1 MVAFIDYRTTT
12 TEKNSLSKLNINFIE
27 VPKNPILYDAIDGH
41 VDIQLNI
48 IDKKEKKI
56 IIQKDIDDTFIEKLK
71 LYDITYIKSFSSLAE
86 KYPGNIMLN
95 AAILDDDIIHNFKYT
110 DKNLI
115 SSSDNKKFI
124 NVKQGYS
131 KCSILP
137 VRNKAIITNDK
148 GIYDTLK
155 TEGYDILLLPPGDIL
170 LPGLNYGFI
179 GGVGGKISDN
189 SLAFFGNLNKYK
201 YGKEIKHFLNKY
213 DITPVYLHEGK
224 LIDRGSLLCL

>member
-1 MVAFIDYRTTT
+1 MVAFIDYRTTK
-12 TEKNSLSKLNINFIE
+12 TEKNSLSKLNIDFIE

-56 IIQKDIDDTFIEKLK
+56 IIHKDMNNSFIQKLK
-71 LYDITYIKSFSSLAE
+71 LYNINYIKSFNSLIE
-86 KYPGNIMLN
+86 KYPGDIILN

-115 SSSDNKKFI
+115 SYMTHKNFI
-124 NVKQGYS
+124 NIKQGYS

-137 VRNKAIITNDK
+137 VRKKAIITNDK

-155 TEGYDILLLPPGDIL
+155 NNDYDILLLPPGDIL
-170 LPGLNYGFI
+170 LPNLNYGFI
-179 GGVGGKISDN
+179 GGVGGKISEN
-189 SLAFFGNLNKYK
+189 SLAFFGNLDYYK
-201 YGKEIKHFLNKY
+201 YGKEVKDFLSKY
-213 DITPVYLHEGK
+213 DIKPVYLREGK
-224 LIDRGSLLCL
+224 LIDRGSLICL